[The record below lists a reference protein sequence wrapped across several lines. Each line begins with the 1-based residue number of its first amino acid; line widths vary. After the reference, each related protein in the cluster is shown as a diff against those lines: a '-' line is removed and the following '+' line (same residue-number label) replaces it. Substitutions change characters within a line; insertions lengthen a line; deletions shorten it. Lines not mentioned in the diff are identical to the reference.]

1 MKDRYIEKRGEE
13 MLRFLDAGESHGRGL
28 CAVLE
33 GLPANFPIKI
43 ENINKELARRQKGYG
58 RGGRMKI
65 EKDTVEII
73 SGLNDGMTTG
83 GPVTLLIQNRDY
95 ENWRMKTK
103 EETFVTIPRPGHAD
117 LTGEFKYA
125 TGNLRNSI
133 ERSSARETAIRTA
146 VGAVCKEILRELG
159 IEVRSK
165 VQTLYGLTDT
175 FCDLFDDGLYQLIEK
190 SPMRVL
196 RHEEEFMA
204 LVDSAKKNGD
214 TLGGWVYAS
223 CEGVMKGLG
232 SFMQYDRR
240 LDGILAGAL
249 MSIQGVKQ
257 VSIGN
262 PFYIATGVRYQDGI
276 TYEDGKLT
284 RTSNHAGG
292 IEGGI
297 SNGEALEVY
306 CYMKPIPSTLR
317 KLPSVDLATR
327 ENTDSRYE
335 RSDVTA
341 VVPLSIVVEH
351 VLAFELLK
359 EILNTFSR
367 DNKEELLSAIE
378 VRKERIGEIYEKTT
392 DY

>member
-1 MKDRYIEKRGEE
+1 

-33 GLPANFPIKI
+33 GLPANFPVNI
-43 ENINKELARRQKGYG
+43 ENINKELERRQKGYG

-65 EKDTVEII
+65 EKDSVEII
-73 SGLNDGMTTG
+73 SGLSEGKTTG
-83 GPVTLLIQNRDY
+83 APMTLLIQNRDY
-95 ENWRMKTK
+95 ENWRLKSQ
-103 EETFVTIPRPGHAD
+103 EETFVSIPRPGHAD
-117 LTGEFKYA
+117 LTGEYKYA

-146 VGAVCKEILRELG
+146 VGAVCKEVLKELG
-159 IEVRSK
+159 VIIRSK
-165 VQTLYGLTDT
+165 VQTLYGLNDT
-175 FCDLFDDGLYQLIEK
+175 FCDLFDDGLYDLIEK

-196 RHEEEFMA
+196 RHQEEFMA

-214 TLGGWVYAS
+214 SLGGWVYAS
-223 CEGVMKGLG
+223 CEGVMEGLG
-232 SFMQYDRR
+232 SFMHYDRR
-240 LDGILAGAL
+240 LDGILSGAL

-262 PFYIATGVRYQDGI
+262 PFFIATGAMYHDGI
-276 TYEDGKLT
+276 SYEDGKIV

-297 SNGEALEVY
+297 SNGEQLEVY
-306 CYMKPIPSTLR
+306 CYMKPIPSLLL
-317 KLPSVDLATR
+317 KLPSVDLKTR
-327 ENTDSRYE
+327 KNSDSRYE

-367 DNKEELLSAIE
+367 DNKEELLASIE
-378 VRKERIGEIYEKTT
+378 VRKIRIGEIYEKTT

>member
-83 GPVTLLIQNRDY
+83 APVTLLIQNRDY

-165 VQTLYGLTDT
+165 VQTLYGLNDT

-276 TYEDGKLT
+276 TYEEGKLT

-297 SNGEALEVY
+297 SNGEPLEVY